1 MAGNILVWHKLALFG
16 AAFLEQGE
24 QMSTKKQQMFSVS
37 VEIDKSGYIS
47 TNKIWRVMCNVNMQI
62 RLRWYFYQGK

>member
-1 MAGNILVWHKLALFG
+1 
-16 AAFLEQGE
+16 
-24 QMSTKKQQMFSVS
+24 MSTKKQQMFSVS

-62 RLRWYFYQGK
+62 RLR